1 MILRL
6 SPIRKKK
13 PSRSIARSGFHQL
26 WLMVGLTFTTG
37 VWWGYREVKSFFT
50 PPEAIL
56 VLGGHESRERYAAKL
71 ALKYPNLPIW
81 VSSGSPKAYAK
92 RIFTSSGVNTNPEH
106 LHLDYRAV
114 DTVTNF
120 TTLVEDFKKHGIDS
134 VYLVTSDNHMRR
146 ARIVGEIVL
155 GSQGIFIRPLSV
167 PSDAPS
173 EPIEKSLRDGARAVL
188 WLIMGSTGEDLKKY
202 PTPR

>member
-1 MILRL
+1 MSRL
-6 SPIRKKK
+6 SSKRKKK
-13 PSRSIARSGFHQL
+13 PSRPVVRSGLHQL
-26 WLMVGLTFTTG
+26 WLVAGLIFATG
-37 VWWGYREVKSFFT
+37 VWWGYREVKSFLT

-56 VLGGHESRERYAAKL
+56 VLGGHESRERFAAKF
-71 ALKYPNLPIW
+71 ARQHPDLPIW
-81 VSSGSPKAYAK
+81 ISSGSPPEYVR
-92 RIFTSSGVNTNPEH
+92 RIFIKVGVNTNPNH

-120 TTLVEDFKKHGIDS
+120 TTLVDDLKKQGIDS

-155 GSQGIFIRPLSV
+155 GSQGIFIRPLAV

-173 EPIEKSLRDGARAVL
+173 EPLEKSLRDGARAVL
-188 WLIMGSTGEDLKKY
+188 WLIMGAEERRFEK
-202 PTPR
+202 PIEQR

>member
-1 MILRL
+1 M
-6 SPIRKKK
+6 
-13 PSRSIARSGFHQL
+13 RSGLHQL
-26 WLMVGLTFTTG
+26 WLVLGLTFATG

-50 PPEAIL
+50 PPEAII
-56 VLGGHESRERYAAKL
+56 VLGGHESRERFAAKL
-71 ALKYPNLPIW
+71 ALEHPELPIW
-81 VSSGSPKAYAK
+81 VSSGSPKAYVK
-92 RIFTSSGVNTNPEH
+92 RIFAKEGVNTNPAH

-120 TTLVEDFKKHGIDS
+120 TTLVNDLKKHGVDS

-155 GSQGIFIRPLSV
+155 GSQGIMIKPLAV

-188 WLIMGSTGEDLKKY
+188 WLIMGSTGEDLKDH
-202 PTPR
+202 